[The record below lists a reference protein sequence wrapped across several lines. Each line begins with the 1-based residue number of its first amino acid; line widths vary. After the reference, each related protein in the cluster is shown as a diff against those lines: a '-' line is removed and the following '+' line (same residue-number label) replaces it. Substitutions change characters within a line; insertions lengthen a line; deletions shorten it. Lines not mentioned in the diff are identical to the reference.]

1 MKHVLKEKPQSKL
14 SDMGDS
20 GEVKDLV
27 HFRKYDQNKLVIAY
41 LNINSLEKKIELLKK
56 TNSKKC

>member
-1 MKHVLKEKPQSKL
+1 MKHVLKENPQSKL

-27 HFRKYDQNKLVIAY
+27 HFRKYDQNKLVFIY
-41 LNINSLEKKIELLKK
+41 LNMNSLEKKIELLKK

>member
-1 MKHVLKEKPQSKL
+1 MYLRKNPQSKL

-27 HFRKYDQNKLVIAY
+27 HFRKYGQNKLVFAY
-41 LNINSLEKKIELLKK
+41 LNMNSLEKKIELLKK

>member
-1 MKHVLKEKPQSKL
+1 MR
-14 SDMGDS
+14 DS

-27 HFRKYDQNKLVIAY
+27 HFRKYDQNKLVFAY
-41 LNINSLEKKIELLKK
+41 LNMNSLEKKIELLKK